1 MIELILSVQFDIL
14 LALSGKR
21 LSRSLQLSLNCRD
34 LVLMCG
40 IYLLNALLICGFCL
54 CKLLLCCYLLL
65 LLLLFKRFCCHLKDA
80 CVLELSALHQ
90 GLKCLKSVTVTNC
103 HRLEFL
109 NLNRQLIDNT
119 PGNDLL
125 TRKPLASL

>member
-1 MIELILSVQFDIL
+1 MIELVLSVQLDIL

-21 LSRSLQLSLNCRD
+21 LFCSMQLSLDCRD
-34 LVLMCG
+34 LVLMRRV
-40 IYLLNALLICGFCL
+40 YLLNAFLICGLCL
-54 CKLLLCCYLLL
+54 SKLLLCCNLLL
-65 LLLLFKRFCCHLKDA
+65 LLLLLKCFCRKLKDA

-90 GLKCLKSVTVTNC
+90 GLKSLKSVTVTNC